1 LGRIAQTWELISES
15 FAVLKSDTALMLLLP
30 VFSGLFCLLV
40 SIAILGGA
48 GLLFLAPNFAL
59 TDAHRQPMSQ
69 GMWITLL
76 LFYLGNYFIIAFFN
90 VALVSAASNR
100 LAGGRAS
107 INEGLE
113 VAWQRKGKIFQW
125 ALFSATVG
133 IVLRM
138 IEHRSAWLGRFVAGL
153 IGIGW
158 TLASYFVV
166 PVLAAEDV
174 GPAEAL
180 QRSGELFR
188 ETWGEQV
195 GGGSASG

>member
-1 LGRIAQTWELISES
+1 
-15 FAVLKSDTALMLLLP
+15 M
-30 VFSGLFCLLV
+30 
-40 SIAILGGA
+40 
-48 GLLFLAPNFAL
+48 
-59 TDAHRQPMSQ
+59 
-69 GMWITLL
+69 
-76 LFYLGNYFIIAFFN
+76 
-90 VALVSAASNR
+90 
-100 LAGGRAS
+100 
-107 INEGLE
+107 
-113 VAWQRKGKIFQW
+113 

-138 IEHRSAWLGRFVAGL
+138 IEERSAWLGRFVAGL
-153 IGIGW
+153 VGLAW

-195 GGGSASG
+195 AGGFSFGLIFTLLALPGIALPLLGRSLGPTGMLAGVALAVLYWLLLSVVSAAVQGIFVSALYRYAKTRQVSAGFRLENFWMAWQPKR